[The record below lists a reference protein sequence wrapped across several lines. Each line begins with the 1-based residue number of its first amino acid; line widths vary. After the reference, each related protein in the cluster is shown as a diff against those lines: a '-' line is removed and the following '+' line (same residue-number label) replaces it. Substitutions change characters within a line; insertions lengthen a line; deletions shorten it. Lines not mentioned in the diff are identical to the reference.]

1 MKISRLA
8 WALVLA
14 LLLVV
19 SLVVSTPARLLAV
32 VLPGKQ
38 LIMQGFAGTLWQG
51 SASRVL
57 LQLPAGY
64 FHLGS
69 VQWSLDP
76 LSLLALAPRLSLRA
90 AWGGQLIEGELV
102 LRGQQDID
110 VINLEGQVAAE
121 LLRHFAPVSIDGMF
135 SLQIAELQLRN
146 GLPYSGDGRLVWQ
159 NAAWQ
164 SPQGLVHLG
173 SYALEFKQAPQ
184 EALFAEVVTLSGP
197 LQANGEIELQERH
210 YQLDILLGSDDI
222 LDNQL
227 RGMLSL
233 IAAPEGD
240 DFRIALGGD
249 F

>member
-19 SLVVSTPARLLAV
+19 ALVVSTPARLLAA
-32 VLPGKQ
+32 VLPGEQ

-76 LSLLALAPRLSLRA
+76 FSLLALAPRLSLRS
-90 AWGGQLIEGELV
+90 AWGGQLIDGELV

-135 SLQIAELQLRN
+135 SLQIAQLQLRN

-184 EALFAEVVTLSGP
+184 EALLAEVVTLSGP

-210 YQLDILLGSDDI
+210 YQLDILLGSEDT